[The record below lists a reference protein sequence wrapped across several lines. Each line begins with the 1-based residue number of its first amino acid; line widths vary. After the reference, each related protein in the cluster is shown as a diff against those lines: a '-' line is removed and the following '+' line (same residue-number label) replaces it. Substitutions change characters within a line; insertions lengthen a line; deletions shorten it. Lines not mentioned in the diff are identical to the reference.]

1 MVSWR
6 AEDSFMRTMLQVLS
20 ADEIAR
26 VHECTLEILAETGV
40 RVETAL
46 GRKYLNDAGAEV
58 DEGSHVV
65 RFPKSLVEES
75 LKLAPKEFT
84 LGARRPGWDLK
95 MNAGKCTLCADG
107 SGTTIYDWKT
117 EEFRPSTYK
126 DWLNV
131 TKLLDA
137 VDEIG
142 VYWTMV
148 DWGLGEATIQDS
160 LKYWMNL
167 FSNFSKHVQDGIER
181 KDLAP
186 WLLETLQIVFGS
198 ADTIRK
204 THPFSFLVC
213 PQSPLTIDEQYT
225 DAYLAVTGYRI
236 PLAVMP
242 MPLMGGTGPG
252 TMISMVILGNCE
264 VLAML
269 CLLQAVDPGTPFI
282 YAPALATMNPRTGL
296 LASGTVESSVM
307 AVAAVQMA
315 RHYRLP
321 VIASGGGSD
330 HFRPGI
336 QASYERAANDMISVL
351 AWPDI
356 MIGPGLLGGSMILSP
371 EQLLIDVEIYRMAR
385 KAYQGI
391 STDEEEWLDDVI
403 QRVGPGGHFMGERST
418 RDALRHGEWYLSQMG
433 THGTLKEWQ
442 EAGRPTILEETHELV
457 AQLLKENDPLPLP
470 EDVVEALNKLGERL
484 DGENHG

>member
-1 MVSWR
+1 
-6 AEDSFMRTMLQVLS
+6 MRTMLQVLS
-20 ADEIAR
+20 EDEIAR
-26 VHECTLEILAETGV
+26 VHECTLKILAETGV
-40 RVETAL
+40 QVETAL
-46 GRKYLNDAGAEV
+46 GRKYLADAGAEV
-58 DEGSHVV
+58 DEDTHCV
-65 RFPKSLVEES
+65 RFPQTLVEES
-75 LKLAPKEFT
+75 LRLAPQQFT

-95 MNAGKCTLCADG
+95 MNADECTLCADG
-107 SGTTIYDWKT
+107 SGTTVYDWET
-117 EEFRPSTYK
+117 EKYRPSTYK
-126 DWLNV
+126 DWLNI

-137 VDEIG
+137 IDEIG
-142 VYWTMV
+142 IYWTMV
-148 DWGLGEATIQDS
+148 DWGRGEATIQDS
-160 LKYWMNL
+160 LKFWTNL
-167 FSNFSKHVQDGIER
+167 ISNFSKHVQDGIEH

-186 WLLETLQIVFGS
+186 WLLETLQIVFGD

-213 PQSPLTIDEQYT
+213 PQSPLIIDEQYT
-225 DAYLAVTGYRI
+225 DAYLAVTGYQI

-252 TMISMVILGNCE
+252 TMISMVVLGNCE

-282 YAPALATMNPRTGL
+282 YAPVLATMDPRTGN

-321 VIASGGGSD
+321 VIASGGGTD
-330 HFRPGI
+330 HYKPGI
-336 QASYERAANDMISVL
+336 QAAYERAANDMISVL

-371 EQLLIDVEIYRMAR
+371 EQLVIDVEVYRMAR

-391 STDEEEWLDDVI
+391 SAEDDEWLDDVI
-403 QRVGPGGHFMGERST
+403 RQVGPGGHFMGERST
-418 RDALRHGEWYLSQMG
+418 VDAIRQGEWYLSQMG
-433 THGTLKEWQ
+433 THSTLKEWQ
-442 EAGRPTILEETHELV
+442 ESGKPTILEEGRELV
-457 AQLLKENDPLPLP
+457 TQLLKEHDPLPLP
-470 EDVVEALNKLGERL
+470 DDVVKGLAELEERIR
-484 DGENHG
+484 EKEV